1 MLDFFA
7 PRTVVANALV
17 LAEAVGTAGEGKSPR
32 VSYLEA
38 LERIQPRRFAYDA
51 ELAEPVLDF
60 GRSSEGETLIRH
72 FLRID
77 TVDEAVRFP
86 AGDEDRLR
94 RAVADGLGLLADVYP
109 EGAESVRFLVG
120 SFLFARQPGSGGASL
135 GDQLGVVW
143 LNPPDRWEVVDY
155 AEAILHESVHQAL
168 FLHEMVNRVYVA
180 GIEEM
185 ELEESRVVSAVRRER
200 RPYDASFHAAVVA
213 TELRVLYEKLGND
226 ERAKVFAAG
235 LRQTLP
241 ELAGH
246 RHFLTD
252 VGAAVLD
259 QMVAALPAPREGEQ
273 RSDVA
278 ASLVAGL

>member
-17 LAEAVGTAGEGKSPR
+17 LAEAVGTAREGRGPR
-32 VSYLEA
+32 VSYLEG
-38 LERIQPRRFAYDA
+38 LQKVQPRRFAYDS
-51 ELAEPVLDF
+51 ELAEPTLDF
-60 GRSSEGETLIRH
+60 GRSPEGEALIRH
-72 FLRID
+72 FLGID
-77 TVDEAVRFP
+77 AVDDSVRFRV
-86 AGDEDRLR
+86 GDEGRLR

-109 EGAESVRFLVG
+109 AGAESARFLVG
-120 SFLFARQPGSGGASL
+120 SFVFARQPGSGGASL

-185 ELEESRVVSAVRRER
+185 ELEDSRVLSAVRRER

-213 TELRVLYEKLGND
+213 TELRVLYEKLGNG
-226 ERAKVFAAG
+226 ERAEVFAAG

-241 ELAGH
+241 ELAER

-252 VGAAVLD
+252 VGSAVLD
-259 QMVAALPAPREGEQ
+259 QMIAALPAPREGEQ
-273 RSDVA
+273 SSDMA
-278 ASLVAGL
+278 ARVVAGL